1 LGLASVLIVSAA
13 ASAQP
18 VPIQFIK
25 IAAVHTLLV
34 RGTPPVLIDVRSREE
49 YDARHITGAVSI
61 PLDEISRRAGA
72 IPRYPLAVLYCACP
86 HRLAGLA
93 YERLWTLGY
102 RNVRV
107 LDQGIAGW
115 IEQGLPTEG
124 RVSGYA
130 PDHRRDYARF
140 LRDAAPAGR
149 RPGATGRRGTGQPH
163 WR

>member
-1 LGLASVLIVSAA
+1 MLASGLIVSPA

-18 VPIQFIK
+18 IPIQFIK

-34 RGTPPVLIDVRSREE
+34 RGTPPVLVDVRSREE
-49 YDARHITGAVSI
+49 YDARRITGAVSI
-61 PLDEISRRAGA
+61 PLDEIARRAGE

-93 YERLWTLGY
+93 YERLWGLGY

-107 LDQGIAGW
+107 LDEGIAGW

-124 RVSGYA
+124 RVAGYA

-140 LRDAAPAGR
+140 LRDVLPSGPP
-149 RPGATGRRGTGQPH
+149 PGVDGMR
-163 WR
+163 